1 MKSHMISHRGDPIP
15 CTKCGKRFPDKRNLL
30 CHMRT
35 VHKPKEELPYPCP
48 YEGCGNAF
56 SGVKKTVQ
64 HLNNMH
70 FKAYVYICEFRC
82 SGAKYKDQSNLR
94 AHYRK
99 KHGQKLTMSAHLS
112 LNNYMELLTEEEQIY
127 HQSILSKT
135 TYYETLKKYILCILL
150 KVVWIIKA

>member
-15 CTKCGKRFPDKRNLL
+15 CTICGKRFPDNRNLL
-30 CHMRT
+30 GHMRN
-35 VHKPKEELPYPCP
+35 VHTPKEEMAYRCP
-48 YEGCGNAF
+48 YHGCGNGF
-56 SGVKKTVQ
+56 RSIKKIVQ

-70 FKAYVYICEFRC
+70 FKAYVYVCEFRC

-99 KHGQKLTMSAHLS
+99 KHGQKLTLEAYLS
-112 LNNYMELLTEEEQIY
+112 LDHYLKLLTEEEQIY

-135 TYYETLKKYILCILL
+135 VYYEKLKKYIC
-150 KVVWIIKA
+150 